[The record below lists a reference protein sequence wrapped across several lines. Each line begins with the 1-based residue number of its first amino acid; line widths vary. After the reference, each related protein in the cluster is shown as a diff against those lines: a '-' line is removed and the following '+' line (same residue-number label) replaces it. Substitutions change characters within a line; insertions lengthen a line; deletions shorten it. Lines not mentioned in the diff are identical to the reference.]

1 MRKLLAL
8 MVLALMSA
16 SADAQSRGAFNL
28 NVYGGYTFMDRVRF
42 DAAYADVQGGFQWG
56 GGLEYFTSYDNSIEL
71 KYQRMATDFPLFRP
85 NGEQLNKG
93 KESGSINLITIGG
106 NHYFSNAVNDA
117 KIIPFIG
124 GALGVGILSGQENSS
139 TKFAWDAQVGIKIP
153 TKSVASFKLRAYI
166 QSVTSTFGTDFWYYP
181 GWGTYAVPDYVTMFQ
196 FGLGGAVAFDF
207 SKRKK

>member
-1 MRKLLAL
+1 MRNLLAF
-8 MVLALMSA
+8 VLLVFLAA
-16 SADAQSRGAFNL
+16 SANAQSRGTINL

-56 GGLEYFTSYDNSIEL
+56 GGLEYFTSYENSVEL
-71 KYQRMATDFPLFRP
+71 KYQRMATDFPLFGP
-85 NGEQLNKG
+85 AGGQLNKG
-93 KESGSINLITIGG
+93 NESGSINLITIGG
-106 NHYFSNAVNDA
+106 NHYFPGAVNDA
-117 KIIPFIG
+117 KVIPFIG

-181 GWGTYAVPDYVTMFQ
+181 GLGTVAVPDYATMFQ